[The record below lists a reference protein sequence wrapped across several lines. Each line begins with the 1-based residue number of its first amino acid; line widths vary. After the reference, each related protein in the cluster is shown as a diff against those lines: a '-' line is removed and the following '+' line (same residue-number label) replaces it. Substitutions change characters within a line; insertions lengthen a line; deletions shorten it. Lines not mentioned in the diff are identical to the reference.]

1 LTEPIER
8 RDLRWMRSFFAAM
21 VISVGA
27 AHLAAQ
33 TAVQLTAGLTSSGT
47 LVTDGVLGKTLQ
59 PAIAPTVGLTI
70 AIPTGKGG
78 YRALL
83 EAHYATSS
91 LQVTDV
97 DSKVTS
103 DYGSLAT
110 IDALLMAEGPLV
122 GQLRWQVG
130 GGAIFYRPSANQGV
144 FLDGPVQRWL
154 VAGGLTWAHNL
165 SPTMRLLVQG
175 RVDSHTFTTD
185 ILVARGYAGSQGVRR
200 FGLQVGV
207 ERTF

>member
-1 LTEPIER
+1 
-8 RDLRWMRSFFAAM
+8 MRFILATV
-21 VISVGA
+21 VISVSA
-27 AHLAAQ
+27 APLAAQ
-33 TAVQLTAGLTSSGT
+33 AAVQLTAGLTSSGT

-78 YRALL
+78 YRALF

-91 LQVTDV
+91 LRVTDI
-97 DSKVTS
+97 DLNTTS

-130 GGAIFYRPSANQGV
+130 GGAIFYRPSASQGV

-154 VAGGLTWAHNL
+154 VAGGLTWTHTL

-185 ILVARGYAGSQGVRR
+185 ILVARNYAGSQGVRR
-200 FGLQVGV
+200 GGLHLGV
-207 ERTF
+207 ERIF

>member
-1 LTEPIER
+1 
-8 RDLRWMRSFFAAM
+8 MRSFLTAL
-21 VISVGA
+21 VISVSA
-27 AHLAAQ
+27 SPLAAQ
-33 TAVQLTAGLTSSGT
+33 AAVQLTAGLTSSGA

-59 PAIAPTVGLTI
+59 PAIAPTIGLAI

-78 YRALL
+78 YRVLF
-83 EAHYATSS
+83 EAHYASSS

-97 DSKVTS
+97 DSKTTS

-130 GGAIFYRPSANQGV
+130 GGAIFYRPSASQGV

-154 VAGGLTWAHNL
+154 VAGGLTWTHQLA
-165 SPTMRLLVQG
+165 PTMRLLVQG

-185 ILVARGYAGSQGVRR
+185 ALIARSYAGSQGVRR
-200 FGLQVGV
+200 GGLQVGV
-207 ERTF
+207 ERIF